1 MAVGTATVDFGA
13 TPVEQATFS
22 ITDAALIA
30 LTYVEPFF
38 MSSDSTADND
48 ANAHEMAGH
57 LIEVVAGAPDGAGT
71 FAVIANVLLGQVTG
85 QFKLRYGAS

>member
-57 LIEVVAGAPDGAGT
+57 LIEVVVSPLSA
-71 FAVIANVLLGQVTG
+71 AVQALKGGIINLLQIRSER
-85 QFKLRYGAS
+85 QRH